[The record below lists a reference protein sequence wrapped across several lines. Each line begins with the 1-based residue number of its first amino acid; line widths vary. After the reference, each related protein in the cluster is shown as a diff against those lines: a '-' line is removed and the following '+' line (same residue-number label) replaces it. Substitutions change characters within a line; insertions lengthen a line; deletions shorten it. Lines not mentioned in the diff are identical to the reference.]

1 MQTILPVYETPASA
15 VGKTIMIVGF
25 IFFSVLGMTQSDAY
39 QKFKAHSNNNPAYAF
54 VQAQP
59 CDSGLRSSGY
69 AIAMRGKIY
78 IKQVSK
84 DGTVGA
90 VCTD

>member
-1 MQTILPVYETPASA
+1 MKTILSVCETPISTL
-15 VGKTIMIVGF
+15 GKTIMIVGF
-25 IFFSVLGMTQSDAY
+25 IFLSVLGITQSDAY
-39 QKFKAHSNNNPAYAF
+39 QTFRAHSNNNPAYAF
-54 VQAQP
+54 VQARP

-69 AIAMRGKIY
+69 AMAMRGKIY
-78 IKQVSK
+78 LKQVSK

>member
-1 MQTILPVYETPASA
+1 MQTILPVYETPVGA

-25 IFFSVLGMTQSDAY
+25 IFLSILGMTQSDAY
-39 QKFKAHSNNNPAYAF
+39 KKFKAHSNNNPTYAL
-54 VQAQP
+54 VQSQP

-69 AIAMRGKIY
+69 AMAMRGKIY
-78 IKQVSK
+78 LKQVSK

-90 VCTD
+90 VCID

>member
-1 MQTILPVYETPASA
+1 MQTILPVYEPPVGA
-15 VGKTIMIVGF
+15 VGKTIMIVGILF
-25 IFFSVLGMTQSDAY
+25 LSVLGMTQSDAY
-39 QKFKAHSNNNPAYAF
+39 QKFKAHSNNNPVYAF

-69 AIAMRGKIY
+69 AIAVRGKIY

-90 VCTD
+90 ICID